1 VLSRGNPKVPAES
14 NTNHRR
20 QSISDRLLALIL
32 CSTLSAA
39 VTIPEFLARRD
50 YPSAGGKVT
59 VGDVTGDGIP
69 DIVAAA
75 FGYSISVM
83 I

>member
-1 VLSRGNPKVPAES
+1 
-14 NTNHRR
+14 
-20 QSISDRLLALIL
+20 LIL